1 MFLSRESIY
10 PVTWINILTRSTRCL
25 LFFFFK
31 YRFFRVFLF
40 LKVYLFILV
49 VLGLYFW
56 LCSCCM
62 KASSCSEWELL
73 LVVMCGLLIALAYF
87 VVNKAQGEWALVVS
101 ARGLSSYGIWA

>member
-1 MFLSRESIY
+1 M
-10 PVTWINILTRSTRCL
+10 
-25 LFFFFK
+25 
-31 YRFFRVFLF
+31 F